1 VLMRLAIPISVF
13 VLILAL
19 ACPGQVPAQVA
30 PPEIRLPAPSEAEKQ
45 ALLDRVIA
53 NQKKNEQAQ
62 LIYERVERVES
73 RKGPPGT
80 PPEIKIT
87 RSVPAGTGT
96 ARIPLGSE
104 GKPADNVAYRTDL
117 EKLEKSLLWAS
128 DSGRSQR
135 EAYDKVDK
143 KQKERADLIDA
154 ARNAFIFTYI
164 AREMRADRV
173 LAKFRMEPN
182 PAFKATSRA
191 TSIFARVRGFLW
203 IDEAAA
209 QLARAE
215 LEVTEDISIGGFL
228 AKIYKG
234 SHLMQERYEMA
245 SGVWFPS
252 YAQYDFD
259 GRRLFVSFGIHERT
273 FYSQYH
279 YVGPPKEALVTIR
292 AELGKLRATVAEP

>member
-1 VLMRLAIPISVF
+1 MRPAISTILFVVLLTM
-13 VLILAL
+13 
-19 ACPGQVPAQVA
+19 ACPCRAPAQETSPVVQ
-30 PPEIRLPAPSEAEKQ
+30 LPAPGEAEKQ

-80 PPEIKIT
+80 GPEVKIT

-96 ARIPLGSE
+96 AHIPLGSE
-104 GKPADNVAYRTDL
+104 GKPADNTAYRTDL

-128 DSGRSQR
+128 DNGRSQR

-143 KQKERADLIDA
+143 KQKERADLIEA
-154 ARNAFIFTYI
+154 ARNAFIFTYMGH
-164 AREMRADRV
+164 EMRGDRV
-173 LAKFRMEPN
+173 LVKFRMEPN
-182 PAFKATSRA
+182 PSFKATNRA
-191 TSIFARVRGFLW
+191 TSIFAKVRGFVW
-203 IDEAAA
+203 IDEVAA

-215 LEVTEDISIGGFL
+215 IEVTEDISIGGFL

-245 SGVWFPS
+245 PGVWFPS

-259 GRRLFVSFGIHERT
+259 GRRLFVSFAIHERT
-273 FYSQYH
+273 FYSQYR

-292 AELGKLRATVAEP
+292 AELGKLRANVAEP

>member
-1 VLMRLAIPISVF
+1 M
-13 VLILAL
+13 
-19 ACPGQVPAQVA
+19 ACACRVPAQGTSSA
-30 PPEIRLPAPSEAEKQ
+30 AQRPAPGEAEKQ
-45 ALLDRVIA
+45 ALLERVIV

-73 RKGPPGT
+73 RKGAPGT
-80 PPEIKIT
+80 APEIKTT

-96 ARIPLGSE
+96 AHIPLGSE
-104 GKPADNVAYRTDL
+104 GKPADNIAYRSDL

-128 DSGRSQR
+128 DNGRSQR

-143 KQKERADLIDA
+143 KQKERADLIEA
-154 ARNAFIFTYI
+154 ARNAFIFTYVGN
-164 AREMRADRV
+164 EMRGDRGLV
-173 LAKFRMEPN
+173 KFRMEPN
-182 PAFKATSRA
+182 PSFKATNRA
-191 TSIFARVRGFLW
+191 TSIFAKVRGFVW
-203 IDEAAA
+203 IDEVAA

-215 LEVTEDISIGGFL
+215 IEVTEDISIGGFL

-245 SGVWFPS
+245 PGVWFPS
-252 YAQYDFD
+252 YAQYDFE

-273 FYSQYH
+273 FYSQYR

-292 AELGKLRATVAEP
+292 AELGKLRANVAEP

>member
-1 VLMRLAIPISVF
+1 MRPAIST
-13 VLILAL
+13 ILFAVSL
-19 ACPGQVPAQVA
+19 TMACPGRAPAQEA
-30 PPEIRLPAPSEAEKQ
+30 SPAAQLPAPTEAEKQ

-62 LIYERVERVES
+62 LVYEHLERVES
-73 RKGPPGT
+73 RKGAPGT

-96 ARIPLGSE
+96 AHIPLGAE
-104 GKPADNVAYRTDL
+104 GKPADNTVYRSDL

-128 DSGRSQR
+128 DNGRSQR
-135 EAYDKVDK
+135 EAYDRIDK
-143 KQKERADLIDA
+143 KQKERADLIDS

-164 AREMRADRV
+164 GREMRGDRV
-173 LAKFRMEPN
+173 LMKCRMEPN
-182 PAFKATSRA
+182 PSFRATSRA
-191 TSIFARVRGFLW
+191 TSIFAKVRGFVW

-215 LEVTEDISIGGFL
+215 VEVTDDISIGGFL

-234 SHLMQERYEMA
+234 SHLMQERYGMA
-245 SGVWFPS
+245 PGVWFPS

-259 GRRLFVSFGIHERT
+259 GRRLFVSFAIHERT
-273 FYSQYH
+273 FYSQYRSL
-279 YVGPPKEALVTIR
+279 GPPKEALVTIR
-292 AELGKLRATVAEP
+292 AELGKLRANVAEP